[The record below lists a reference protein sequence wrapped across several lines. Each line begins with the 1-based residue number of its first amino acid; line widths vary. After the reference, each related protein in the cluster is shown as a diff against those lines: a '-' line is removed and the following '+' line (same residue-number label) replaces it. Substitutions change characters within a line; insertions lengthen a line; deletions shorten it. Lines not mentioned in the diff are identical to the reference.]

1 MGGQGTAKGTALKLV
16 VVPQSSGAGGLR
28 RKLLQLLH
36 EGPRCGL
43 LPLHSLLRQLSLVG

>member
-1 MGGQGTAKGTALKLV
+1 MGGQGTAKGTALKLI

-43 LPLHSLLRQLSLVG
+43 LRQLSLVG